1 LMSVF
6 DRVYSELDELLRMT
20 SYPDRKLLIKRKMN
34 DEAIR
39 F

>member
-6 DRVYSELDELLRMT
+6 DRVYSELAELLRMT
-20 SYPDRKLLIKRKMN
+20 SYSDRKLLIKRKMN